1 MIFGEVF
8 ERFVAS
14 CPACVMYRA
23 LMEYMFAPAK
33 IDGVF
38 QRAAEKQYQR
48 ELLFSTLVDLIS
60 QVVTRSS
67 KSAHAAYVKA
77 RAQICVSVRALY
89 DKLNHVEPGT
99 SRALVQHTAK
109 EARELI
115 DSIERR
121 LYSAPERLQHTN
133 P

>member
-48 ELLFSTLVDLIS
+48 ELFFSTLVDLIS
-60 QVVTRSS
+60 QVVTRSFPS
-67 KSAHAAYVKA
+67 RCMPPMSRLGLKSACRFRTV
-77 RAQICVSVRALY
+77 V
-89 DKLNHVEPGT
+89 
-99 SRALVQHTAK
+99 
-109 EARELI
+109 
-115 DSIERR
+115 
-121 LYSAPERLQHTN
+121 
-133 P
+133 